1 MKMRPRNELEVRPPT
16 GSAVVLKKEVLGRR
30 QTGAEAVQ
38 TAVCPTASEDT
49 FEGRSAIMSEAP
61 VTFVPSRIRSFETS
75 EESGVDRE
83 KAGHR
88 LACMVKEA

>member
-38 TAVCPTASEDT
+38 TAVCPAASEDT
-49 FEGRSAIMSEAP
+49 FEGRSVIMFETP
-61 VTFVPSRIRSFETS
+61 VTLSP
-75 EESGVDRE
+75 
-83 KAGHR
+83 AGLGHLKPVR
-88 LACMVKEA
+88 KVV